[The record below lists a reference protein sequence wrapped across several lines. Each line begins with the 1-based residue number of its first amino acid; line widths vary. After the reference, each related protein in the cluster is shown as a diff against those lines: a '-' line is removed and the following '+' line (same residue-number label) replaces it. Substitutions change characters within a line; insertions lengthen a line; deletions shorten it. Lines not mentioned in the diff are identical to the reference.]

1 MKTFRFR
8 DFPVYKNAIVYYKN
22 ILKITKKVEDYSL
35 KDQVKIAGLSII
47 LNIAEGS
54 AVKSD
59 KEFARYLE
67 KSLGSVNEVVAC
79 LEVMQEIKVISKN
92 LFIIMLD
99 QSESIAKQLGGFKKA
114 LLKQPSVNSQ

>member
-22 ILKITKKVEDYSL
+22 ILKIINKVEDYSL
-35 KDQVKIAGLSII
+35 KDQIKRAGLSIV

-54 AVKSD
+54 AMKSD

-99 QSESIAKQLGGFKKA
+99 QSESIAKQLGGFKKS
-114 LLKQPSVNSQ
+114 LQ

>member
-22 ILKITKKVEDYSL
+22 ILKITNKVEDYSL
-35 KDQVKIAGLSII
+35 KDQIKRAGLSII

-54 AVKSD
+54 AMKSD

-67 KSLGSVNEVVAC
+67 KFLGSINEVVAC
-79 LEVMQEIKVISKN
+79 LEVMKETGIISKN
-92 LFIIMLD
+92 LFLIMLD
-99 QSESIAKQLGGFKKA
+99 QSESIAKQLGGFKKS
-114 LLKQPSVNSQ
+114 LL